1 MPAVLNRLAIFCLAL
16 PTQAC
21 AAGTQAA
28 GPSLALP
35 LDCPIPRVCQVQN
48 HFDHDPGAGFS
59 DFACGRLGYDGHDG
73 VDLRL
78 PNLAH
83 MRAGVAVLAA
93 APGVVR
99 GTRDGM
105 DDISVKELGREAI
118 RGREAGNGVVI
129 RHDADWETQYSH
141 LRQGSIRVR
150 LGQRVTAGQVLGLVG
165 LSGNTEF
172 PHLHFEVRYR
182 GKPVDPFI
190 GLTPGEPCAP
200 GAEPLWDAAAMQ
212 ALAYR
217 PTGLLQAGFAAR
229 APDSRAVERGELD
242 ANRLTVDAPVL
253 AFWVEVFGI
262 QAGDREV
269 LRLVGPDGG
278 VLAESRTPMAKPLAR
293 RFGYVGR
300 KRPGAGWPPGEYRGR
315 YQLLRGDAGRP
326 VLEVERVLPVR

>member
-1 MPAVLNRLAIFCLAL
+1 MALLPQSCASWAV
-16 PTQAC
+16 
-21 AAGTQAA
+21 AA
-28 GPSLALP
+28 GPSLGLP

-59 DFACGRLGYDGHDG
+59 DYACGRLGYDGHDG
-73 VDLRL
+73 IDLRL

-105 DDISVKELGREAI
+105 DDISVKDLGRQAI

-141 LRQGSIRVR
+141 LRRGSIQVR
-150 LGQRVTAGQVLGLVG
+150 PGQRVEAGQVLGLVG

-190 GLTPGEPCAP
+190 GLTPGQPCAP
-200 GAEPLWDAAAMQ
+200 GAAPLWDETAMR

-217 PTGLLQAGFAAR
+217 PTGLLQTGFAAW
-229 APDSRAVERGELD
+229 APDSRAVEQGELD
-242 ANRLTVDAPVL
+242 ATQLTADAPVL

-269 LRLVGPDGG
+269 MQLLGPDGR
-278 VLAESRTPMAKPLAR
+278 VQAEARTPMAKPLAR

-300 KRPGAGWPPGEYRGR
+300 KRPAAGWPEGEYRGR
-315 YQLLRGDAGRP
+315 YQLLRGAADTP
-326 VLEVERVLPVR
+326 VLAVERVLQVR